1 MATKTI
7 TLTGAEVAVTGLDGS
22 HAHIRNDSTDTIYA
36 AKTAGIT
43 AGADGVASIPAGQAD
58 TLRGISGAV
67 YLLGTGSALIQSDD
81 YVESPFKAS
90 TASGGSA
97 VDDVAR
103 AAVSA
108 HAGNADIHVTAD
120 EKASWNEINYINPN
134 LLDNSDFKINQ
145 AGKSVYSE
153 GEKECLDRWVVQADS
168 TGGITVSPLD
178 SGGVRIENTGINV
191 GIRQVICSGVI
202 AEGESYTMSV
212 EIDGTRYSAILNA
225 DKNGSVVPYGETP
238 YYSALVYSS
247 AADIWMAYPYV
258 VYTGEYSVELKN
270 AKLEP
275 GTTATP
281 FIAPNAV
288 FENVKIKCSS
298 DIGEYSGI
306 PADTLDGLHANEIAS
321 NPNLLINPDFR
332 INQRAETSYSTAGY
346 TVDCWK
352 LFSTVSGSLGSV
364 AVSDDGVTLTGGDN
378 AMDAYLCQFLEDS
391 YGNKIA
397 GKTVTVSFEVEN
409 VTGLGICVAQ
419 YGRSE
424 SSNLFA
430 RVTSDGIYKVTGV
443 WEPLSITNRHALM
456 FYNRDAYSSAKI
468 KWVKL
473 EIGSISSP
481 FCPPDPATEIAKCQ
495 RYYQIRSTGDI
506 DPVDLRPSMATI
518 KDIKQRSDGNYE
530 YIAEL

>member
-7 TLTGAEVAVTGLDGS
+7 TLTGAEFAVTGLDGA
-22 HAHIRNDSTDTIYA
+22 HAHIRNDGTDTIYA
-36 AKTAGIT
+36 SKTAGIT

-103 AAVSA
+103 AAVST
-108 HAGNADIHVTAD
+108 HAGNADIHVTAE
-120 EKASWNEINYINPN
+120 EKAGWSGKAE
-134 LLDNSDFKINQ
+134 LSDIPKTLPANGGNADTADTANVANVSRYQIEHIL
-145 AGKSVYSE
+145 SE
-153 GEKECLDRWVVQADS
+153 GTDILAF
-168 TGGITVSPLD
+168 IVSDDCPI
-178 SGGVRIENTGINV
+178 GVNTKVRILNCPTCPTNYGYIGTDNDFFYDIYKLFDKEWATV
-191 GIRQVICSGVI
+191 KAYDIRGNFEYMNSC
-202 AEGESYTMSV
+202 A
-212 EIDGTRYSAILNA
+212 
-225 DKNGSVVPYGETP
+225 NGSWSG
-238 YYSALVYSS
+238 
-247 AADIWMAYPYV
+247 W
-258 VYTGEYSVELKN
+258 
-270 AKLEP
+270 
-275 GTTATP
+275 
-281 FIAPNAV
+281 
-288 FENVKIKCSS
+288 IKSN
-298 DIGEYSGI
+298 DGGN
-306 PADTLDGLHANEIAS
+306 ADTLDGLHANEISS
-321 NPNLLINPDFR
+321 NPNLLINPNFR

-364 AVSDDGVTLTGGDN
+364 TVSDDGVTLTGGDN

-430 RVTSDGIYKVTGV
+430 RVTSDGKYKVTGV

-481 FCPPDPATEIAKCQ
+481 FCPPDPATELAKCQ

>member
-7 TLTGAEVAVTGLDGS
+7 NLTGAEVAVVELDGA

-103 AAVSA
+103 AAVST

-120 EKASWNEINYINPN
+120 EKAVWN
-134 LLDNSDFKINQ
+134 
-145 AGKSVYSE
+145 GKAELTDIPSS
-153 GEKECLDRWVVQADS
+153 LPAN
-168 TGGITVSPLD
+168 GG
-178 SGGVRIENTGINV
+178 N
-191 GIRQVICSGVI
+191 
-202 AEGESYTMSV
+202 
-212 EIDGTRYSAILNA
+212 
-225 DKNGSVVPYGETP
+225 
-238 YYSALVYSS
+238 
-247 AADIWMAYPYV
+247 
-258 VYTGEYSVELKN
+258 
-270 AKLEP
+270 
-275 GTTATP
+275 
-281 FIAPNAV
+281 
-288 FENVKIKCSS
+288 
-298 DIGEYSGI
+298 
-306 PADTLDGLHANEIAS
+306 ADTLDGLHANEIAS
-321 NPNLLINPDFR
+321 NPNLLIDSDFR

-346 TVDCWK
+346 TVDGWK

-391 YGNKIA
+391 YGNKFA

-430 RVTSDGIYKVTGV
+430 RVTSDGIYAVTGV

-481 FCPPDPATEIAKCQ
+481 FCPPDPATELAKCQ

-506 DPVDLRPSMATI
+506 AEVDLRPSMRATPTI
-518 KDIKQRSDGNYE
+518 TQLSDGNYA
-530 YIAEL
+530 YSAEL